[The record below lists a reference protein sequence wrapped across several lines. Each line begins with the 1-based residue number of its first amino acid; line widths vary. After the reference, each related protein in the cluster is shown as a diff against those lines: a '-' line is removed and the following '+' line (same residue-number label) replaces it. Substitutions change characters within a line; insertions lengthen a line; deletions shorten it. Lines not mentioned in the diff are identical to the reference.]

1 MNQLRLGNG
10 AATARNA
17 SIQNTLLCNTHVYV
31 CIRMYTYV
39 RLRISEACIIRYP
52 FLDETLIGLRIGCKL
67 PMQSYTLVFC
77 M

>member
-17 SIQNTLLCNTHVYV
+17 SIQILCYAIH
-31 CIRMYTYV
+31 MYTYV
-39 RLRISEACIIRYP
+39 YVCISEACIIRYP
-52 FLDETLIGLRIGCKL
+52 FLDEILIGLRKGCKL